1 MGDPQPWNS
10 MIEIHQQGVVVGTL
24 LGGFAMA
31 SAFSAFSSEWTS
43 AVQKYT
49 SIAALISAV
58 FFICVVC
65 LSALVL
71 FIYSDIEYL
80 VFKGIANPNRD
91 AMQYLATANF
101 FMGCIAMTS
110 LFLMLALL
118 GWEKSTLLGIITTTC
133 AIAGVAILV
142 WAFWLTYVKFQVP
155 VYGPGFVMPGV

>member
-1 MGDPQPWNS
+1 MSDPQPWNS

-31 SAFSAFSSEWTS
+31 SAFSSFSSEWKTP
-43 AVQKYT
+43 VHKYT
-49 SIAALISAV
+49 SIASLISAV

-65 LSALVL
+65 ISALVL

-80 VFKGIANPNRD
+80 TFHNLANPNRD
-91 AMQYLATANF
+91 AMFYLAVVNF
-101 FMGCIAMTS
+101 VLGSLAISS

-118 GWEKSTLLGIITTTC
+118 GWEKSVALGCVTTIC
-133 AIAGVAILV
+133 SSIGVAVLI

-155 VYGPGFVMPGV
+155 VYGPGFVAPQS

>member
-1 MGDPQPWNS
+1 MNDPQPWNA

-31 SAFSAFSSEWTS
+31 SAFSSFSSEWKS
-43 AVQKYT
+43 SVQKYT
-49 SIAALISAV
+49 SIASLVSAV

-65 LSALVL
+65 ISSLVL

-80 VFKGIANPNRD
+80 TFHEIADPNRD
-91 AMQYLATANF
+91 AMFYLAIANF
-101 FMGCIAMTS
+101 ILGSIAMSS

-118 GWEKSTLLGIITTTC
+118 GWEKSTILGWITTAC
-133 AIAGVAILV
+133 ALIGVTVLV

-155 VYGPGFVMPGV
+155 VYGPGFVVPQS